1 MEKQAVDSLHLKGHG
16 FGSELP
22 LSSETDQPHRISENL
37 IHQTL
42 SLGWER
48 EPMYHTEQSS
58 E

>member
-16 FGSELP
+16 FGSELS

-42 SLGWER
+42 SLGWE
-48 EPMYHTEQSS
+48 
-58 E
+58 